1 VNRAPVSESVA
12 NVALGCPF
20 VAVLSGKGGVGK
32 TNLVANLAVASAGLC
47 QRVLVV
53 DGDLG
58 LANVDVLLGLVTPFT
73 VEDVLLGR
81 CRLEEALV
89 EGPRG
94 LRLLPAAA
102 GRSDLAALHPDPVR
116 RLMALLRE
124 AARDFDLVL
133 VDAGAG
139 IGPSVV
145 GLASSCDRALLV
157 TTPEPTSLADAYAA
171 LKLLARASAGSLP
184 VDLVVNEVRDEFQAR
199 ATHARLERLAHRFLD
214 ASIGFRAFLPS
225 DPRLADAV
233 ACQRA
238 VVELFPAA
246 PSSRRLVALAR
257 GLLRESAHGGGGASS
272 SQHTISEGSESCTR
286 N

>member
-1 VNRAPVSESVA
+1 VNPAPVGESVA
-12 NVALGCPF
+12 DATLGCHF

-32 TNLVANLAVASAGLC
+32 TNLVANLAVASAGLSR
-47 QRVLVV
+47 RVLVV
-53 DGDLG
+53 DGDFG

-89 EGPRG
+89 EGPQG

-102 GRSDLAALHPDPVR
+102 GRSDLAALHPDHVR

-124 AARDFDLVL
+124 AASDFDLAL

-145 GLASSCDRALLV
+145 GLASSCDRALIV

-171 LKLLARASAGSLP
+171 LKILVRASAGSPP
-184 VDLVVNEVRDEFQAR
+184 VDLVVNEVRDELQAR

-214 ASIGFRAFLPS
+214 ASIGFRGFLPS

-246 PSSRRLVALAR
+246 PSSRRLVALAQS
-257 GLLRESAHGGGGASS
+257 LLRESARGGGGPSS
-272 SQHTISEGSESCTR
+272 SQCILSEGSASCT
-286 N
+286 